1 MPHMTPKQLVE
12 QQGYA
17 FLPSFLPDL
26 DAATAA
32 SVLGVPEQLEGLE
45 LVQELSP
52 KQTYLSTPNTYSGN
66 FGFGTFPFHTD
77 LAHWAIPPRYI
88 LLWCSRGDETT
99 KTQFIDSN
107 SVIQK
112 LGVSTLTRCLAQPRR
127 PMKGSLQLLPIL
139 QASTEQLNRLIRWD
153 SIYLKP
159 SNVYAQTVFEEIHQ
173 HLAKVKPI
181 IKSLTNR
188 GDTLIMDNW
197 RLLHGRSQVKE
208 MTSARLIHRVYL
220 SSLI

>member
-1 MPHMTPKQLVE
+1 M
-12 QQGYA
+12 
-17 FLPSFLPDL
+17 PSFLPDH

-32 SVLGVPEQLEGLE
+32 SVLGVPEQLEGLA

-52 KQTYLSTPNTYSGN
+52 KPTCLSTPNTYSGN
-66 FGFGTFPFHTD
+66 FGCGSFPFHTD
-77 LAHWAIPPRYI
+77 LAHWAIPPRYV

-99 KTQFIDSN
+99 QTHIIDSN
-107 SVIQK
+107 SVIQNI
-112 LGVSTLTRCLAQPRR
+112 GQSTLTRCLARPRR

-139 QASTEQLNRLIRWD
+139 QASTEQTHKLIRWD

-159 SNVYAQTVFEEIHQ
+159 SNGYAQVVFEEIHQ
-173 HLAKVKPI
+173 YLAKVQPV

-188 GDTLIMDNW
+188 GDAIIIDNW
-197 RLLHGRSQVKE
+197 RLLHGRSQVQDV
-208 MTSARLIHRVYL
+208 TSARLIHRVYL